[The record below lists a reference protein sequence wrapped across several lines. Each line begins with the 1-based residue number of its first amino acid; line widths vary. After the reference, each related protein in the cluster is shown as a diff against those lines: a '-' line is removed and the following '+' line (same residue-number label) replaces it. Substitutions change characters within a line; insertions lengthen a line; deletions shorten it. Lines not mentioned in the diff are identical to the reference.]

1 MTCTAF
7 DLARMARLAEIQL
20 NKAVG
25 QLECKDGNYIVAPD
39 YEATDLTILPLGK
52 WQG

>member
-1 MTCTAF
+1 
-7 DLARMARLAEIQL
+7 MARLAEIQL